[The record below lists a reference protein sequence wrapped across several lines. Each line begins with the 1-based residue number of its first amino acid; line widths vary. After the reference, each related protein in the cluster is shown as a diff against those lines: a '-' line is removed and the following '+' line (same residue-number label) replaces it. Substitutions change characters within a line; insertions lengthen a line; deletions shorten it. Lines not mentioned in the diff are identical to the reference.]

1 VSESSTRSAASP
13 DRARRRPHWWL
24 LAGVTAAVL
33 VLDQVT
39 KNWAINALIG
49 HPRDLFWTFRFYLT
63 FNSGIAFSLG
73 PGRGQ
78 LVGLVAV
85 VVVGVV
91 LYTQRHD
98 VTVLGA
104 VSRGLIVGGATGNLL
119 DRLFRAHDGFFS
131 GRVVDFIDPGWW
143 PVFNVADSAV
153 VIGCILLILNLLIHG
168 DGSGD
173 ERRPGDGDSD
183 RAEERS
189 SPSSSAA

>member
-1 VSESSTRSAASP
+1 VASP
-13 DRARRRPHWWL
+13 DRARQRPHWWL
-24 LAGVTAAVL
+24 LVGVTAAVL
-33 VLDQVT
+33 LVDQLT
-39 KNWAINALIG
+39 KNWAISALTA

-168 DGSGD
+168 DGTGGD
-173 ERRPGDGDSD
+173 RRPGDDDTD
-183 RAEERS
+183 RADES
-189 SPSSSAA
+189 SPSAV